1 MNQYPAWKY
10 LLIITLVVIGLF
22 YALPNLYGEDPAV
35 QVSSGRNAAMDD
47 TIHALLESKLGDAG
61 ISSKTVEETET
72 GLLIRFNDTE
82 DQLAAVDLFKDAL
95 GPDYIVALN
104 LAPSTPAWLRATI

>member
-1 MNQYPAWKY
+1 MNQFPAWKY
-10 LLIITLVVIGLF
+10 LLIITLVVIGIF

-35 QVSSGRNAAMDD
+35 QVSSGRSSVVMDD
-47 TIHALLESKLGDAG
+47 TIQALLESKLGDAG
-61 ISSKTVEETET
+61 ISSKAVEETEG

-82 DQLAAVDLFKDAL
+82 DQLAATDLFKDAL

-104 LAPSTPAWLRATI
+104 LAPSTPA